1 MIIVEGKTKLSV
13 PDVLTVTKKDE
24 VFYNP
29 KMEVNR
35 DISVSVIQAFL
46 KNYRREEFLIC
57 DPLGGSGARG
67 LRYAN
72 ELELKDGNVST
83 DVNPNGSAENIA
95 GICNAGKNVYGMMPH
110 PERAA
115 DITTGN
121 TDGLQILESMIKSI
135 EAQRK

>member
-1 MIIVEGKTKLSV
+1 MTIVEGKTKLSV

-57 DPLGGSGARG
+57 DPLGGR
-67 LRYAN
+67 
-72 ELELKDGNVST
+72 EQEV
-83 DVNPNGSAENIA
+83 
-95 GICNAGKNVYGMMPH
+95 
-110 PERAA
+110 
-115 DITTGN
+115 
-121 TDGLQILESMIKSI
+121 
-135 EAQRK
+135 